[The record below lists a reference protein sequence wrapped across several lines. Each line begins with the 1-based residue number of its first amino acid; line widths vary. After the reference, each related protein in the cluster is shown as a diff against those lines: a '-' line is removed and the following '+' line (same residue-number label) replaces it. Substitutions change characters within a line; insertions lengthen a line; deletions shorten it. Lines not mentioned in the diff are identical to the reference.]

1 MATAAGSLDIFQN
14 VYKILE
20 KVLKNTQVFTISDLP
35 YVGSLSH
42 PYYNQL

>member
-20 KVLKNTQVFTISDLP
+20 KVKKIRMYSRYLTFHV
-35 YVGSLSH
+35 H
-42 PYYNQL
+42 R

>member
-20 KVLKNTQVFTISDLP
+20 KVLKKYIGIHDIWPSM
-35 YVGSLSH
+35 
-42 PYYNQL
+42 